1 VAWFVALFASLVVIG
16 LRRSEHGLSSH
27 LLVLVAVMTALLG
40 SFFFSL
46 GR

>member
-1 VAWFVALFASLVVIG
+1 VVWFVTLFASLVVIG
-16 LRRSEHGLSSH
+16 LRRTEHGFSSH
-27 LLVLVAVMTALLG
+27 LLVLVATTTALLG

>member
-1 VAWFVALFASLVVIG
+1 VAWYVALLAALVVIG
-16 LRRSEHGLSSH
+16 LRRAEHGLQSH
-27 LLVLVAVMTALLG
+27 LLVLVFVSVALLG